1 MRGSLQ
7 FLCDY
12 FGITRQGYYKH
23 VNRKMEIDILTSSI
37 VLYCNELRKL
47 MPKAGMRELYACCLR
62 KFGVRYGSL
71 DVINAIIFFV
81 PMALSTCQ
89 TCEAKDYKF

>member
-1 MRGSLQ
+1 MRGRLQ

-23 VNRKMEIDILTSSI
+23 VNRKKEIDILTSSI

-62 KFGVRYGSL
+62 KFGVRMVIG
-71 DVINAIIFFV
+71 VINAIIFFV
-81 PMALSTCQ
+81 LMACVNVS
-89 TCEAKDYKF
+89 DM

>member
-23 VNRKMEIDILTSSI
+23 VNRKKEIDILTSSI
-37 VLYCNELRKL
+37 V
-47 MPKAGMRELYACCLR
+47 
-62 KFGVRYGSL
+62 
-71 DVINAIIFFV
+71 
-81 PMALSTCQ
+81 
-89 TCEAKDYKF
+89 